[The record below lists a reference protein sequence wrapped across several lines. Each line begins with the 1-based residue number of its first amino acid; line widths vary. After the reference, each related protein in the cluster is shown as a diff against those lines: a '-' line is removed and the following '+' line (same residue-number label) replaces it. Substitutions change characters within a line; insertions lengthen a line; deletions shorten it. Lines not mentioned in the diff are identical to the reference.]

1 MNSKRKRLW
10 KLSILGVFLLFVI
23 QSNLFGLTL
32 TVQEPGGTPVNGY
45 RWLVEEDNTNWATA
59 GAGVANSLA
68 VDIHNSYAPVVAK
81 GHRATTDSEPPGQA
95 TINVSSTKRY
105 IVSVL
110 PDAGH
115 AMGGKIVGIGQ
126 TEVTVVV
133 NPFPIPTAQI
143 TLLAFHDNYPIN
155 NAPEVPI
162 EAGLEGFSVVIAEAA
177 GHQMMDA
184 WGNSLGTTYQ
194 QNPDGSFVLVDGAPV
209 VEQMGDGVIKT
220 DANGEATI
228 KYIAP
233 GKYGVQ
239 VIPPAGGGWIQ
250 TSTIEG
256 TKVVDAWVKA
266 NEPPVF
272 VELGPAGWHV
282 FIGFVKQFN
291 NLPAGG
297 TGSITGTVRYNHFSR
312 PPYLQGYFPGP
323 PVGGAWVGLNDPFSK
338 EGLYT
343 APCDPETG
351 EFTINNVLEG
361 TYELVTWDESLVSI
375 FGFNQVTVPPGGG
388 TVDLGNVLAFRWF
401 GTFEGSVFYDTD
413 QDGFPDDGEPG
424 IWQQNI
430 NLRFRDGRIYQA
442 QPTDVHGGYSLETV
456 FPFFKW
462 LIPEVDFARFRDTG
476 LTAIVDAG
484 GEIQAHD
491 GWNMP
496 SYGKLNP
503 QPQAEVNPNTGNNL
517 SRTFVSTTPGEA
529 LLQAM
534 HLFLSQTNI
543 IHWGKHVY
551 DGIGSAFSFDNGGIS
566 GMVYYAIT
574 RAENDPRFAAAEEW
588 EPGIPNVQIN
598 LYEDE
603 DGDGV
608 IDDLIGGDGPTLAD
622 VDNYPFG
629 WRDGTGPFQPGID
642 VDRNVNGTFEPGDAI
657 QIVYTDS
664 FDDNKPEGSIGPSVT
679 IHGTTIPP
687 GFDNFGTWN
696 QVRPGVFDGGFAI
709 ASHFPGGIASGSAE
723 VGGGLPS
730 GIYIVEAATPPEYE
744 ILKEEDKNV
753 DFGDDYVPSPQFL
766 PPICVGYDHVVP
778 QYLSF
783 QTDDAG
789 VPLPDIDP
797 GDLIEAPF
805 AGETRPLADRKL
817 VGVTITKNAGVEFF
831 CFTDVPKAAR
841 AVGFINNDF
850 AAEFDPTSPIFGEK
864 SAPSWLPISFQD
876 WRGSEV
882 ARVYCDEYG
891 AYNAMVPSN
900 HTVNIAAPSG
910 VAPQMLT
917 FVINHPGPIP
927 DPDNPGNMII
937 DPYFDAD
944 FSQSP
949 FTFNF
954 NSAST
959 TYLDTPVVPVAA
971 FVGYP
976 NRKLD
981 IEPPTLTPMIKSVEG
996 PDGGPVV
1003 VTDGTTV
1010 TITSVGLK
1018 NVPNPGYDPDT
1029 PGSPVLIQRN
1039 FGFGT
1044 DEGTVTVGGVAL
1056 DPADVSWTD
1065 GTITATIAFASVSTG
1080 TVHVTRGDN
1089 GRSTELG
1096 VTLHVNPTG
1105 GVVHV
1110 EGGSFYPN
1118 TPIQDAIEGASP
1130 GDLIIIEPGTYWEN
1144 PVVYK
1149 AVTLQGSGAE
1159 STFINAMPVPSE
1171 KVTSWMAK
1179 VNQLNADGSIP
1190 TDAAIFDATQ
1200 LPGILVYANPG
1211 ALTAGSSATV
1221 DGLQITGA
1229 SAGGGIHAAGN
1240 AHYLEIRNNKVKSN
1254 QGTNGGGITIGQE
1267 EAGIT
1272 ANLNVK
1278 IHHNHIV
1285 KNGGLTG
1292 GGGVTIHDG
1301 SANYQ
1306 ITDNLIMGN
1315 FTGFCGGGVAHIGL
1329 SDGGLIARNQIVFN
1343 EVFYGGELGG
1353 DGGGVYIAST
1363 FNPAAPPQLSAG
1375 AGSVTV
1381 NANLI
1386 QGNLA
1391 GSGFGAGIC
1400 ANAVNGQDVADN
1412 PGDPDQW
1419 YSLNIF
1425 NNMIVNNVAANAAG
1439 GIFLYDAVN
1448 VRIID
1453 NTIANNDSSAT
1464 AANAFTAGD
1473 FSQSNPQPAGV
1484 VSALHSPI
1492 LALYSGQE
1500 YSNPVLAD
1508 DIIYGNRSFYWD
1520 ASLNGF
1526 QGGLVANASDPV
1538 WDLAVLNPVSPTQVL
1553 NPDNCLLT
1561 SLTDS
1566 SGNDYNDGT
1575 NIPGNPAFA
1584 GPYNNTLVAAAVLD
1598 EGGNFITIRFNEID
1612 RGGDY
1617 HITSTSNAVGMGGGV
1632 YVSAFPE
1639 LHNDY
1644 DGDNRLYVMPPDI
1657 GADQWTIISNT
1668 FDMGPD
1674 GFTYLDDTFR
1684 STSEPDYARGN
1695 WNNGQEALV
1704 IRLGNVD
1711 NAMVAGNGMSGGFR
1725 STFSTRYATTVTLT
1739 LDYWFMQTGH
1749 YEPDEYSDVLVSI
1762 DGILI
1767 PGGGPDDS
1775 IYRIT
1780 GDGNGG
1786 RDIVSGSQAF
1796 IYTTPMALPAGDH
1809 TITIGAYNNQK
1820 DRKNES
1826 TQLRIYAVKLTP

>member
-1 MNSKRKRLW
+1 M
-10 KLSILGVFLLFVI
+10 GVFLLFVI

-45 RWLVEEDNTNWATA
+45 RWLVEEDNTNWTIA
-59 GAGVANSLA
+59 GAAVANSLA
-68 VDIHNSYAPVVAK
+68 VDIHNSYAPVVLK
-81 GHRATTDSEPPGQA
+81 GHSDTSVAN
-95 TINVSSTKRY
+95 INVPPDKRY

-110 PDAGH
+110 PDVGH
-115 AMGGKIVGIGQ
+115 AMSGQ
-126 TEVTVVV
+126 LVDVNQAAVTVVV

-143 TLLAFHDNYPIN
+143 TVLAFHDNHSIN
-155 NAPEVPI
+155 NAPDAG
-162 EAGLEGFSVVIAEAA
+162 EAGLAGFSVVIAEAA
-177 GHQMMDA
+177 GHEMMDA
-184 WGNSLGTTYQ
+184 FGNPLGTTYQ
-194 QNPDGSFVLVDGAPV
+194 QNPDGSFVIVDGAPV
-209 VEQMGDGVIKT
+209 VAEMGDGVITT
-220 DANGEATI
+220 DENGEATI
-228 KYIAP
+228 KYIPP

-239 VIPPAGGGWIQ
+239 VIPPTGAGWIQ

-266 NEPPVF
+266 NEPAFF
-272 VELGPAGWHV
+272 VELGPAAMHV

-291 NLPAGG
+291 NLPMGG
-297 TGSITGTVRYNHFSR
+297 TGTITGTVRYNHFSP

-351 EFTINNVLEG
+351 EFTINNVPEG
-361 TYELVTWDESLVSI
+361 TYELVTWDGDLVSV

-388 TVDLGNVLAFRWF
+388 PVNLGNVLAFRWF
-401 GTFEGSVFYDTD
+401 GTFEGSVFYDSD
-413 QDGFPDDGEPG
+413 QDGFRDPDEVGIPG
-424 IWQQNI
+424 QNM

-442 QPTDVHGGYSLETV
+442 QPTDVFGEYSLETV

-462 LIPEVDFARFRDTG
+462 LVPEVDFARFRDTG

-484 GEIQAHD
+484 GEIQPDD

-496 SYGKLNP
+496 SRDKLNP
-503 QPQAEVNPNTGNNL
+503 QGQYATDPVTGLTDFDTPIINPNTGNNL
-517 SRTFVSTTPGEA
+517 SRTFVSTTPGEG

-543 IHWGKHVY
+543 IDWGKHVY
-551 DGIGSAFSFDNGGIS
+551 EGLVNNGGIS

-574 RAENDPRFAAAEEW
+574 RAENDPRYCVAEGW
-588 EPGIPNVQIN
+588 EPGIPRVQIN
-598 LYEDE
+598 LYLDE

-608 IDDLIGGDGPTLAD
+608 IDDLIGGDGPTLTD

-629 WRDGTGPFQPGID
+629 WRENGGTPGPED
-642 VDRNVNGTFEPGDAI
+642 VDRNSNNIFNAGDAI
-657 QIVYTDS
+657 QIVTTDS
-664 FDDNKPEGSIGPSVT
+664 WDDNKPSGSIGKAVT
-679 IHGTTIPP
+679 VHGQQIAP

-696 QVRPGVFDGGFAI
+696 QIRPGVFDGGYAI
-709 ASHFPGGIASGSAE
+709 GSYFPGGIASGSAE
-723 VGGGLPS
+723 VEGLPS
-730 GIYIVEAATPPEYE
+730 GLYIVEAATPLGYE
-744 ILKEEDKNV
+744 IVKEEDKNV
-753 DFGDDYVPSPQFL
+753 DFGDEYVPSPQFL
-766 PPICVGYDHVVP
+766 PPICVGDPHLVP
-778 QYLSF
+778 AELTLF
-783 QTDDAG
+783 PG
-789 VPLPDIDP
+789 VPC
-797 GDLIEAPF
+797 F
-805 AGETRPLADRKL
+805 YAGKTRPLADRKL
-817 VGVTITKNAGVEFF
+817 VGVTITKNAVAEFF
-831 CFTDVPKAAR
+831 FFTDVPKAAR

-850 AAEFDPTSPIFGEK
+850 AAEFDPTSPIRGEK

-876 WRGSEV
+876 WKGNEV
-882 ARVYCDEYG
+882 ARVYSDEFG

-927 DPDNPGNMII
+927 DLANPGNMII
-937 DPYFDAD
+937 DPYFDPD

-981 IEPPTLTPMIKSVEG
+981 IEPPTGTPVIKSVEG

-1003 VTDGTTV
+1003 VTDAATV

-1065 GTITATIAFASVSTG
+1065 GAITATIDFASVSTG

-1118 TPIQDAIEGASP
+1118 TPIQDAIDGASP

-1144 PVVYK
+1144 PIVYK
-1149 AVTLQGSGAE
+1149 PVTLQGSGAE
-1159 STFINAMPVPSE
+1159 STVLNAMPVPSE
-1171 KVTSWMAK
+1171 KVTSWNAK
-1179 VNQLNADGSIP
+1179 VNQLFADGSIP

-1200 LPGILVYANPG
+1200 PVGILVYANPG
-1211 ALTAGSSATV
+1211 VLTSGSSVTI

-1240 AHYLEIRNNKVKSN
+1240 ADYLEILNNKVKSN
-1254 QGTNGGGITIGQE
+1254 QGTHGGGITIGQG

-1301 SANYQ
+1301 SAHYQ

-1419 YSLNIF
+1419 HSLNIF

-1492 LALYSGQE
+1492 LASYSGQE

-1520 ASLNGF
+1520 ASLNEF

-1612 RGGDY
+1612 RGGNY

-1695 WNNGQEALV
+1695 WSNGQEALV

-1786 RDIVSGSQAF
+1786 GNIVSGSQTF
-1796 IYTTPMALPAGDH
+1796 TYTTPLPAGDH
-1809 TITIGAYNNQK
+1809 TITVGAYNNQK
-1820 DRKNES
+1820 DRNNES

>member
-1 MNSKRKRLW
+1 
-10 KLSILGVFLLFVI
+10 LGVFLLFVI

-45 RWLVEEDNTNWATA
+45 RWLVEEDNTNWTIA
-59 GAGVANSLA
+59 GAAVANSLA
-68 VDIHNSYAPVVAK
+68 VDIHNSYAPVVLK
-81 GHRATTDSEPPGQA
+81 GHSDTSVAN
-95 TINVSSTKRY
+95 INVPPDKRY

-110 PDAGH
+110 PDVGH
-115 AMGGKIVGIGQ
+115 AMSGQ
-126 TEVTVVV
+126 LVDVNQAAVTVVV

-143 TLLAFHDNYPIN
+143 TVLAFHDNHSIN
-155 NAPEVPI
+155 NAPDAG
-162 EAGLEGFSVVIAEAA
+162 EAGLAGFSVVIAEAA
-177 GHQMMDA
+177 GHEMMDA
-184 WGNSLGTTYQ
+184 FGNPLGTTYQ
-194 QNPDGSFVLVDGAPV
+194 QNPDGSFVIVDGAPV
-209 VEQMGDGVIKT
+209 VAEMGDGVITT
-220 DANGEATI
+220 DENGEATI
-228 KYIAP
+228 KYIPP

-239 VIPPAGGGWIQ
+239 VIPPTGAGWIQ

-266 NEPPVF
+266 NEPAFF
-272 VELGPAGWHV
+272 VELGPAAMHV

-291 NLPAGG
+291 NLPMGG
-297 TGSITGTVRYNHFSR
+297 TGTITGTVRYNHFSP

-351 EFTINNVLEG
+351 EFTINNVPEG
-361 TYELVTWDESLVSI
+361 TYELVTWDGDLVSV

-388 TVDLGNVLAFRWF
+388 PVNLGNVLAFRWF
-401 GTFEGSVFYDTD
+401 GTFEGSVFYDSD
-413 QDGFPDDGEPG
+413 QDGFRDPDEVGIPG
-424 IWQQNI
+424 QNM

-442 QPTDVHGGYSLETV
+442 QPTDVFGEYSLETV

-462 LIPEVDFARFRDTG
+462 LVPEVDFARFRDTG

-484 GEIQAHD
+484 GEIQPDD

-496 SYGKLNP
+496 SRDKLNP
-503 QPQAEVNPNTGNNL
+503 QGQYATDPVTGLTDFDTPIINPNTGNNL
-517 SRTFVSTTPGEA
+517 SRTFVSTTPGEG

-543 IHWGKHVY
+543 IDWGKHVY
-551 DGIGSAFSFDNGGIS
+551 EGLVNNGGIS

-574 RAENDPRFAAAEEW
+574 RAENDPRYCVAEGW
-588 EPGIPNVQIN
+588 EPGIPRVQIN
-598 LYEDE
+598 LYLDE

-608 IDDLIGGDGPTLAD
+608 IDDLIGGDGPTLTD

-629 WRDGTGPFQPGID
+629 WRENGGTPGPED
-642 VDRNVNGTFEPGDAI
+642 VDRNSNNIFNAGDAI
-657 QIVYTDS
+657 QIVTTDS
-664 FDDNKPEGSIGPSVT
+664 WDDNKPSGSIGKAVT
-679 IHGTTIPP
+679 VHGQQIAP

-696 QVRPGVFDGGFAI
+696 QIRPGVFDGGYAI
-709 ASHFPGGIASGSAE
+709 GSYFPGGIASGSAE
-723 VGGGLPS
+723 VEGLPS
-730 GIYIVEAATPPEYE
+730 GLYIVEAATPLGYE
-744 ILKEEDKNV
+744 IVKEEDKNV
-753 DFGDDYVPSPQFL
+753 DFGDEYVPSPQFL
-766 PPICVGYDHVVP
+766 PPICVGDPHLVP
-778 QYLSF
+778 AELTLF
-783 QTDDAG
+783 PG
-789 VPLPDIDP
+789 VPC
-797 GDLIEAPF
+797 F
-805 AGETRPLADRKL
+805 YAGKTRPLADRKL
-817 VGVTITKNAGVEFF
+817 VGVTITKNAVAEFF
-831 CFTDVPKAAR
+831 FFTDVPKAAR

-850 AAEFDPTSPIFGEK
+850 AAEFDPTSPIRGEK

-876 WRGSEV
+876 WKGNEV
-882 ARVYCDEYG
+882 ARVYSDEFG

-927 DPDNPGNMII
+927 DLANPGNMII
-937 DPYFDAD
+937 DPYFDPD

-981 IEPPTLTPMIKSVEG
+981 IEPPTGTPVIKSVEG

-1003 VTDGTTV
+1003 VTDAATV

-1065 GTITATIAFASVSTG
+1065 GAITATIDFASVSTG

-1118 TPIQDAIEGASP
+1118 TPIQDAIDGASP

-1144 PVVYK
+1144 PIVYK
-1149 AVTLQGSGAE
+1149 PVTLQGSGAE
-1159 STFINAMPVPSE
+1159 STVLNAMPVPSE
-1171 KVTSWMAK
+1171 KVTSWNAK
-1179 VNQLNADGSIP
+1179 VNQLFADGSIP

-1200 LPGILVYANPG
+1200 PVGILVYANPG
-1211 ALTAGSSATV
+1211 VLTSGSSVTI

-1240 AHYLEIRNNKVKSN
+1240 ADYLEILNNKVKSN
-1254 QGTNGGGITIGQE
+1254 QGTHGGGITIGQG

-1301 SANYQ
+1301 SAHYQ

-1419 YSLNIF
+1419 HSLNIF

-1492 LALYSGQE
+1492 LASYSGQE

-1520 ASLNGF
+1520 ASLNEF

-1612 RGGDY
+1612 RGGNY

-1695 WNNGQEALV
+1695 WSNGQEALV

-1786 RDIVSGSQAF
+1786 GNIVSGSQTF
-1796 IYTTPMALPAGDH
+1796 TYTTPLPAGDH
-1809 TITIGAYNNQK
+1809 TITVGAYNNQK
-1820 DRKNES
+1820 DRNNES